1 MPLRGATDEWRVP
14 RLRSLLGAL
23 ALLICL
29 SAAAGS
35 AMASAGSSERS
46 SFRRSSSKFVP
57 RATQAHSRSVH
68 RRRKRPAAHCA
79 KPSSFHTSGGHV
91 HHKRH
96 SPSCAKHGHGN
107 EHGSGEPEA
116 GTHHSTTGKRTGH
129 HAKQHGSSTGKPA
142 DADTCPG
149 ADLRPTKED
158 IEAVRTA
165 TLCLVD
171 QERTNHGE
179 PALAPNAHLQQ
190 SAQDH
195 TESMVSDDYFEH
207 DGPSGDTPLSRMT
220 ACGYIYSSQVGY
232 EIGENIGWGTLSLS
246 TPRAIVAAWMTSP
259 GHRANILDAH
269 FRDTAIGVSPSV
281 PSSLSEGQA
290 GGIYT
295 QDFGVI
301 ITG

>member
-1 MPLRGATDEWRVP
+1 MPTWGATDEWRVP

-23 ALLICL
+23 ALVICL
-29 SAAAGS
+29 SAMAGS
-35 AMASAGSSERS
+35 ATASAGSSE
-46 SFRRSSSKFVP
+46 RSSSKFVP
-57 RATQAHSRSVH
+57 RATQAHSRSVR

-79 KPSSFHTSGGHV
+79 KPSSFHGSGGHV
-91 HHKRH
+91 HHKRR
-96 SPSCAKHGHGN
+96 SPSCAKRGHGN
-107 EHGSGEPEA
+107 EHGNGAPGA
-116 GTHHSTTGKRTGH
+116 GSHHSTGGKRTGH
-129 HAKQHGSSTGKPA
+129 HAKHGSSNGKPA

-149 ADLRPTKED
+149 ADLRPEQEN
-158 IEAVRTA
+158 IEAVRAA
-165 TLCLVD
+165 TLCLVN

-179 PALAPNAHLQQ
+179 AALQPNADLQQ
-190 SAQDH
+190 SAQGH

-207 DGPSGDTPLSRMT
+207 DGPGSDTPLSRMT
-220 ACGYIYSSQVGY
+220 ACGYIYSSHIGY

-246 TPRAIVAAWMTSP
+246 TPRAIVAAWMASP

-269 FRDTAIGVSPSV
+269 FHDTAIGISPRV
-281 PSSLSEGQA
+281 PSSLGEGQA

>member
-1 MPLRGATDEWRVP
+1 VP
-14 RLRSLLGAL
+14 RPRFLLGVL
-23 ALLICL
+23 ALVICV
-29 SAAAGS
+29 SAMAGS
-35 AMASAGSSERS
+35 ATALAGS
-46 SFRRSSSKFVP
+46 FGRSSSKLVP
-57 RATQAHSRSVH
+57 RATQANSRSVRRH

-79 KPSSFHTSGGHV
+79 KPSSFHVSGGHV

-96 SPSCAKHGHGN
+96 SPNCAKRGHGN
-107 EHGSGEPEA
+107 RNGHEHGSGKPGA
-116 GTHHSTTGKRTGH
+116 GSHHSTSGKRTGH
-129 HAKQHGSSTGKPA
+129 HAKQHGSSNGKPA

-149 ADLRPTKED
+149 ADLRPAEEN
-158 IEAVRTA
+158 IEAVRAA
-165 TLCLVD
+165 TLCLVN

-179 PALAPNAHLQQ
+179 AALQPNADLQQ
-190 SAQDH
+190 SAQSH

-207 DGPSGDTPLSRMT
+207 DGPGSDTPLSRMT

-246 TPRAIVAAWMTSP
+246 TPSAIVAAWMASP
-259 GHRANILDAH
+259 GHRANILDTH
-269 FRDTAIGVSPSV
+269 FRDTAIGVSPNV
-281 PSSLSEGQA
+281 PSSLGRGQP

>member
-1 MPLRGATDEWRVP
+1 MPVRGATDEWRVS

-23 ALLICL
+23 ALVVCL
-29 SAAAGS
+29 SAVAGS
-35 AMASAGSSERS
+35 ATASAGSSG
-46 SFRRSSSKFVP
+46 RSSSRLVP
-57 RATQAHSRSVH
+57 RATQAHSRSVRRH
-68 RRRKRPAAHCA
+68 RRKRPAAHCA
-79 KPSSFHTSGGHV
+79 KPSSFHVSGGHV

-96 SPSCAKHGHGN
+96 QPSCAKRGHGN
-107 EHGSGEPEA
+107 EHGSGGP
-116 GTHHSTTGKRTGH
+116 GSSHHSTSGKRTGH
-129 HAKQHGSSTGKPA
+129 HPGKHGSSTGKPA

-165 TLCLVD
+165 TLCLVEE
-171 QERTNHGE
+171 ERTNHGE
-179 PALAPNAHLQQ
+179 AALQPNADLQQ
-190 SAQDH
+190 SAQGH

-220 ACGYIYSSQVGY
+220 ACGYIYSSHVGY

-246 TPRAIVAAWMTSP
+246 TPHAIVAAWMASP

-269 FRDTAIGVSPSV
+269 FHDTAIGVSPRV
-281 PSSLSEGQA
+281 PSSLGEGQA